1 MASFIDLFAGDIT
14 TQLLKLLVLV
24 ANTVYSCKGI
34 AERLITMISDVQP
47 TIKDIQYSGVELSNH
62 RQTQLRGFF
71 EILEKARKLCEKVL
85 RCRRWNL
92 KHVYHANK
100 MKDLE
105 KNISRFLNSQIL
117 LFVLAEV
124 CHLRVNGDRI
134 ERNMDRL
141 LSERN
146 DSLSFSDTVM
156 EIETVS
162 DPWIQQVG
170 LDLGKRKVKEMMF
183 FFTDTYLFGISGMS
197 GSGKTTLARELSRD
211 DDVRGLFKNNVLFL
225 IVSRSPNFEKLESRI
240 REFLNDGVQQRKLV
254 ILDDVWTRE
263 SLDKLLSKIRGSTTL
278 VVSRSKL
285 ADPRTTYNVE
295 LLKEDEAMS
304 LLCLYAFDHK
314 SPPSPFSKKLVKQV
328 VDECK
333 GLPLSLKVLGTS
345 LKNKP
350 ERYWEGVVKRL
361 LRGEPADE
369 THESRVFAH
378 MEESLENLE
387 PKIRECFLDMGAFP
401 EDKKIP
407 LDVLTNVWVERHD
420 IDEETAFSFVLRLVD
435 KNLLTIVKNPRFG
448 DVHIGYYDVF
458 VTQHDVLRDLA
469 LHMSNRVD
477 VNRRE
482 RLLMPKREPML
493 PREWEKNNDEPFDAK
508 IVSLHTGEMDEMDW
522 FDMNLPK
529 AEVLILNFSSDNY
542 VLPPFIGKMS
552 RLRVLVIIN
561 NRMSTARL
569 HGFSIFANLPK
580 LRSLWLERVHVPELS
595 NSTIPLKNLHNMHLI
610 FCKVNNSFDQ
620 TSFDISQIFPSL
632 SDLTIDHCDDL
643 VELNSIFGITSL
655 NSLSITNCPRI
666 LELPK
671 NLSNLQSL
679 ERLWLYACPEL
690 ISLPV
695 EICELPCLKY
705 LDISQCVSLISLPEK
720 FGKLRTLEKIDMRG
734 CSLLGLPSSV
744 AALVSLRH
752 VICDEE
758 TSSMWEK
765 VKKVV
770 PELCIEVAK
779 KCFTI
784 DWLDD

>member
-14 TQLLKLLVLV
+14 TQLLKLLALV

-34 AERLITMISDVQP
+34 AERLITMIRDVQP
-47 TIKDIQYSGVELSNH
+47 TIREIQYSGAELSNH
-62 RQTQLRGFF
+62 HQTQLGVFY

-85 RCRRWNL
+85 RCNRWNL

-105 KNISRFLNSQIL
+105 KKISRFLNSQIL

-141 LSERN
+141 LTERN
-146 DSLSFSDTVM
+146 DSLSFPETMM
-156 EIETVS
+156 EIETVN
-162 DPWIQQVG
+162 DPEIQTV
-170 LDLGKRKVKEMMF
+170 LELGKKKVKEMMF
-183 FFTDTYLFGISGMS
+183 KFTDTHLFGISGMS
-197 GSGKTTLARELSRD
+197 GSGKTTLAIELSRD
-211 DDVRGLFKNNVLFL
+211 DDVRGLFKNKVLFL
-225 IVSRSPNFEKLESRI
+225 TVSRSPNFENLESCI
-240 REFLNDGVQQRKLV
+240 REFLYDGVHQRKLV
-254 ILDDVWTRE
+254 IFDDVWTRE
-263 SLDKLLSKIRGSTTL
+263 SLDRLMSKIRGSTTL

-295 LLKEDEAMS
+295 LLKKDEAMS
-304 LLCLYAFDHK
+304 LLCLCAFEQK
-314 SPPSPFSKKLVKQV
+314 SPPSPFNKYLVKQV

-333 GLPLSLKVLGTS
+333 GLPLSLKVLGAS

-361 LRGEPADE
+361 LRGEAADE

-378 MEESLENLE
+378 MEESLENLD
-387 PKIRECFLDMGAFP
+387 PKIRDCFLDMGAFP

-407 LDVLTNVWVERHD
+407 LDLLTSVWVERHD
-420 IDEETAFSFVLRLVD
+420 IDEETAFSFVLRLAD
-435 KNLLTIVKNPRFG
+435 KNLLTIVNNPRFG

-482 RLLMPKREPML
+482 RLLMPKTEPML
-493 PREWEKNNDEPFDAK
+493 PREWEKNKDEPFDAK
-508 IVSLHTGEMDEMDW
+508 IVSLHTGEMDEMNW
-522 FDMNLPK
+522 FDMDLPK

-561 NRMSTARL
+561 NGMSPARL
-569 HGFSIFANLPK
+569 HGFSIFANLAK
-580 LRSLWLERVHVPELS
+580 LRSLWLKRVHVPELTS
-595 NSTIPLKNLHNMHLI
+595 CTIPLKNLHKMHLI
-610 FCKVNNSFDQ
+610 FCKVKNSFVQ
-620 TSFDISQIFPSL
+620 TSFDISKIFPSL

-643 VELNSIFGITSL
+643 LELKSIFGITSL

-671 NLSNLQSL
+671 NLSNVQSL
-679 ERLWLYACPEL
+679 ERLRLYACPEL

-695 EICELPCLKY
+695 EVCELPCLKY
-705 LDISQCVSLISLPEK
+705 VDISQCVSLVSLPEK
-720 FGKLRTLEKIDMRG
+720 FGKLGSLEKIDMRE

-758 TSSMWEK
+758 TSSMWEM

-779 KCFTI
+779 KCFTV